1 LSEFRGLVTFSL
13 NWFVVVLRLGTTL
26 VFCPFLSFLC
36 RYACC
41 DLEHLETPVPL
52 AADAEVEKRESLSSF
67 FSHYR
72 VSPLIFE
79 KLFIIVFVFF
89 FLIIDLIESLQSC
102 GASIA
107 FRCFEGGEGGGGIP
121 NQDLDYSLD
130 LCLEFSWKGARQAF
144 RLVVVRN
151 D

>member
-13 NWFVVVLRLGTTL
+13 NWFVVVLRVGTTL

-36 RYACC
+36 RCACC

-107 FRCFEGGEGGGGIP
+107 FRCFEAGCGGRG
-121 NQDLDYSLD
+121 SLTKIWIT
-130 LCLEFSWKGARQAF
+130 LSICVSSFLRREQGKLFAW
-144 RLVVVRN
+144 
-151 D
+151 